1 MSLLATDTGG
11 GDFKKVPE
19 GAHIAVCNQIIDL
32 GMQVHE
38 YEGKRQMQHKCY
50 VRWEVPG
57 QRLTWTDK
65 DKVEHEGPMTIG
77 KTYTVSLHK
86 KSKMREDFGNWRGR
100 AFTDAEAIEGLAIR
114 NMLGKACQLSVQYK
128 TSRDGQHQWAAV
140 TAIMPLPEGIEAP
153 NPENDLFYYDNESG
167 NYDDLPKWAKE
178 KIHPPFAGSTE
189 RTGGMAPVEDAFDDD
204 IPF

>member
-11 GDFKKVPE
+11 GDFKKVSQ

-32 GMQVHE
+32 GEQTSE
-38 YEGKRQMQHKCY
+38 WEGNVKILPKCY
-50 VRWEVPG
+50 VRFEVPS
-57 QRLTWTDK
+57 QRHTWTDK
-65 DKVEHEGPMTIG
+65 DKIEHEGPMIIG
-77 KTYTVSLHK
+77 KTYTVGLGEK
-86 KSKMREDFGNWRGR
+86 YTMRMHFEGWRGK
-100 AFTDAEAIEGLAIR
+100 AFTEAEKKGFEIR
-114 NMLGKACQLSVQYK
+114 QMLGQACQLSVTHKPKPGGSGTYAK
-128 TSRDGQHQWAAV
+128 ID
-140 TAIMPLPEGIEAP
+140 AIMALPEGVVAP
-153 NPENDLFYYDNESG
+153 EPENDLFYYDSESG